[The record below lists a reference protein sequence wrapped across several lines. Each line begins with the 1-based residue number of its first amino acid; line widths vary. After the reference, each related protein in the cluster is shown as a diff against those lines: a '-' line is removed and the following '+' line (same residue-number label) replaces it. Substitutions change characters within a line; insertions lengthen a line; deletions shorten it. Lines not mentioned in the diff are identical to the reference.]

1 MVILYK
7 ILRYIVIAIICLF
20 IAFIALLVYLFVT
33 QANIEQVNYIEGC
46 QSDDALTVYC
56 DFQNPEDLS
65 ALPDG
70 RHILVSEF
78 GAITPLSPVN
88 VRGNL
93 SLLDTTDGTK
103 KNIEIE
109 MSDNV
114 WGDPE
119 CERENMIF
127 SPHGIDT
134 NQRLDGSYQLAIV
147 NHMPTET
154 IELFELIE
162 INDAWSLIW
171 RGCVDAPEHGYFN
184 DVALKSNGSFY
195 VSQMYD
201 KNISLLMLAVMDTT
215 KEDTGY
221 VYHWTIKNGFKRLIN
236 TDGAFPN
243 GVELSNDESNLF
255 INYAFGNKIS
265 KYNLSSKTIEAS
277 FSMNGIPDNITIDGD
292 YLWVGAQDYSG
303 LDSLIYCGVF
313 AKDIFED
320 PMINQCPLP
329 FAAYH
334 LKQSDLSLVNSY
346 KYSNTVMGTATVALS
361 VNGQLYFG
369 TYHGDRIASVEISKE

>member
-46 QSDDALTVYC
+46 QSDDAFTVYC
-56 DFQNPEDLS
+56 DFQNPEDL
-65 ALPDG
+65 AVLPDG

-171 RGCVDAPEHGYFN
+171 RGCVDAPAHGYFN

-320 PMINQCPLP
+320 PRINQCPLP

>member
-1 MVILYK
+1 MVNLYK

-20 IAFIALLVYLFVT
+20 IAFIGLLIYLFVT

-56 DFQNPEDLS
+56 DFQNPEDL
-65 ALPDG
+65 AVLPDG

-119 CERENMIF
+119 CERENMIL
-127 SPHGIDT
+127 SPNGIDI
-134 NQRLDGSYQLAIV
+134 NQLLDGSYQMAIV

-162 INDAWSLIW
+162 NNDAWSLTW
-171 RGCVDAPEHGYFN
+171 RGCVDAPAHGYFN

-201 KNISLLMLAVMDTT
+201 KNISLLKLAVMDTT

-221 VYHWTIKNGFKRLIN
+221 VYHWTIRNGFKRLIN

-243 GVELSNDESNLF
+243 GIELSNDESNLF

-277 FSMNGIPDNITIDGD
+277 FSMHGIPDNITIDGD
-292 YLWVGAQDYSG
+292 YLWVGTQDYSG

-346 KYSNTVMGTATVALS
+346 KYSNTVMGTATVALT

-369 TYHGDRIASVEISKE
+369 SYHGDRIASVELSKE

>member
-56 DFQNPEDLS
+56 DFQNPEDLA

-93 SLLDTTDGTK
+93 SLLDTTNGTK

-127 SPHGIDT
+127 SPHGIDI

-162 INDAWSLIW
+162 INDTWSLTW
-171 RGCVDAPEHGYFN
+171 RGCVDAPAHGYFN

-221 VYHWTIKNGFKRLIN
+221 VYHWTRKKGFKRLIN

>member
-7 ILRYIVIAIICLF
+7 ILRYIVIAIICFF
-20 IAFIALLVYLFVT
+20 IAFISLLTYLFVT

-46 QSDDALTVYC
+46 QSDDTLTVYC
-56 DFQNPEDLS
+56 DFQNPEDL
-65 ALPDG
+65 AVLPDG

-78 GAITPLSPVN
+78 GAIIPLSPVN

-103 KNIEIE
+103 KTIEIE
-109 MSDNV
+109 MSDKV

-119 CERENMIF
+119 CERENMIL
-127 SPHGIDT
+127 SPHGIDI

-171 RGCVDAPEHGYFN
+171 RGCVDAPAHGYFN

-201 KNISLLMLAVMDTT
+201 KDISLLMLAVMDTT

-221 VYHWTIKNGFKRLIN
+221 VYHWTRKKGFKRLIN

-243 GVELSNDESNLF
+243 GVELSKDESNLF

-292 YLWVGAQDYSG
+292 YLWVGTQDYSG

>member
-7 ILRYIVIAIICLF
+7 ILRYIVIAIICFF
-20 IAFIALLVYLFVT
+20 IAFISLLTYLFVT

-46 QSDDALTVYC
+46 QSDDTLTVYC
-56 DFQNPEDLS
+56 DFQNPEDL
-65 ALPDG
+65 AVLPDG

-78 GAITPLSPVN
+78 GAIIPLSPVN

-103 KNIEIE
+103 KTIEIE

-119 CERENMIF
+119 CERENMIL
-127 SPHGIDT
+127 SPHGIDI

-162 INDAWSLIW
+162 INDAWSLRW
-171 RGCVDAPEHGYFN
+171 KGCVDAPVHGYFN
-184 DVALKSNGSFY
+184 DVALMSNGSFY

-201 KNISLLMLAVMDTT
+201 KNISLLMLAVLDTT

-221 VYHWTIKNGFKRLIN
+221 VYHWTRQNGFERLIN

-277 FSMNGIPDNITIDGD
+277 FNMNGIPDNITIDGD
-292 YLWVGAQDYSG
+292 YLWVGTQDYSG

-313 AKDIFED
+313 AKDTFED

-346 KYSNTVMGTATVALS
+346 KYSNTVMGTVTVALS
-361 VNGQLYFG
+361 MNGQLYFG
-369 TYHGDRIASVEISKE
+369 TYHGDRIASVDLSKE

>member
-7 ILRYIVIAIICLF
+7 ILRYIVIAIICFF
-20 IAFIALLVYLFVT
+20 IAFISLLTYLFVT

-46 QSDDALTVYC
+46 QSDDTLTVYC
-56 DFQNPEDLS
+56 DFQNPEDL
-65 ALPDG
+65 AVLPDG

-78 GAITPLSPVN
+78 GAIIPLSPVN

-119 CERENMIF
+119 CERENMIL
-127 SPHGIDT
+127 SPHGIDI

-162 INDAWSLIW
+162 INDAWSLRW
-171 RGCVDAPEHGYFN
+171 KGCVDAPEHGYFN
-184 DVALKSNGSFY
+184 DVALMSNGSFF

-201 KNISLLMLAVMDTT
+201 KNISLLMLAVLDTT

-221 VYHWTIKNGFKRLIN
+221 VYHWTRQNGFERLIN

-277 FSMNGIPDNITIDGD
+277 FNMNGIPDNITIDGD
-292 YLWVGAQDYSG
+292 YLWVGTQDYSG

-313 AKDIFED
+313 AKDTFED

-346 KYSNTVMGTATVALS
+346 KYSNTVMGTVTVALS
-361 VNGQLYFG
+361 MNGQLYFG
-369 TYHGDRIASVEISKE
+369 TYHGDRIASVDLSKE

>member
-7 ILRYIVIAIICLF
+7 ILRYIVIAIICFF
-20 IAFIALLVYLFVT
+20 IAFISLLTYLFVT

-46 QSDDALTVYC
+46 QSDDTLTVYC
-56 DFQNPEDLS
+56 DFQNPEDL
-65 ALPDG
+65 AVLPDG
-70 RHILVSEF
+70 RHMLVSEF
-78 GAITPLSPVN
+78 GAIIPLSPVN

-119 CERENMIF
+119 CERENMIL
-127 SPHGIDT
+127 SPHGIDI

-162 INDAWSLIW
+162 INDAWSLRW
-171 RGCVDAPEHGYFN
+171 KGCVDAPEHGYFN
-184 DVALKSNGSFY
+184 DVALMSNGSFF

-201 KNISLLMLAVMDTT
+201 KNISLLMLAVLDTT

-221 VYHWTIKNGFKRLIN
+221 VYHWTRQNGFERLIN

-277 FSMNGIPDNITIDGD
+277 FNMNGIPDNITIDGD
-292 YLWVGAQDYSG
+292 YLWVGTQDYSG

-313 AKDIFED
+313 AKDTFED

-346 KYSNTVMGTATVALS
+346 KYSNTVMGTVTVALS
-361 VNGQLYFG
+361 MNGQLYFG
-369 TYHGDRIASVEISKE
+369 TYHGDRIASVDLSKE

>member
-56 DFQNPEDLS
+56 DFQNPEDLA

-93 SLLDTTDGTK
+93 SLLDTTNGTK

-109 MSDNV
+109 MSNNV

-171 RGCVDAPEHGYFN
+171 RGCVDAPAHGYFN

-221 VYHWTIKNGFKRLIN
+221 VYHWTRKKGFKRLIN

>member
-7 ILRYIVIAIICLF
+7 ILRYIVIAIICFF
-20 IAFIALLVYLFVT
+20 IAFISLLTYLFVT
-33 QANIEQVNYIEGC
+33 QAKIEQVNYIEGC
-46 QSDDALTVYC
+46 QSDDTLTVYC
-56 DFQNPEDLS
+56 DFQNPEDL
-65 ALPDG
+65 AVLPDG

-78 GAITPLSPVN
+78 GAIIPLSPVN

-103 KNIEIE
+103 KTIEIE

-119 CERENMIF
+119 CERENMIL
-127 SPHGIDT
+127 SPHGIDI

-162 INDAWSLIW
+162 INDTWSLTW
-171 RGCVDAPEHGYFN
+171 RGCVDAPAHGYFN

-201 KNISLLMLAVMDTT
+201 KDISLLMLAVMDTT

-221 VYHWTIKNGFKRLIN
+221 VYHWTRKKGFKRLIN

-292 YLWVGAQDYSG
+292 YLWVGTQDYSG

>member
-1 MVILYK
+1 MIFYK

-20 IAFIALLVYLFVT
+20 IAFIALLAYLFVT

-46 QSDDALTVYC
+46 ESNETFTVYC
-56 DFQNPEDLS
+56 NYQNPEDL
-65 ALPDG
+65 AVLPDG

-78 GAITPLSPVN
+78 GAIVPLSPTN
-88 VRGNL
+88 VQGKL
-93 SLLDTTDGTK
+93 SLLDTTDGRK
-103 KNIEIE
+103 KNLEIE

-119 CERENMIF
+119 CQRDNMVL
-127 SPHGIDT
+127 SPHGIDI
-134 NQRLDGSYQLAIV
+134 NERLDGSYQLAIV

-154 IELFELIE
+154 IELFELRE
-162 INDAWSLIW
+162 INDAWSLTW
-171 RGCVDAPEHGYFN
+171 RGCVDAPVHGYFN
-184 DVALKSNGSFY
+184 DVALSSNGSFY

-201 KNISLLMLAVMDTT
+201 KNISLFMLAVLDNT

-221 VYHWTIKNGFKRLIN
+221 VYHWRRQNGFERLVN

-243 GVELSNDESNLF
+243 GVELSDDENNLF
-255 INYAFGNKIS
+255 INYAFGNKTS
-265 KYNLSSKTIEAS
+265 KYNLMSNSIEAS
-277 FSMNGIPDNITIDGD
+277 FSMNGIPDNITVDGD
-292 YLWVGAQDYSG
+292 YIWVGAQDHSG

-313 AKDIFED
+313 AKDVFED

-329 FAAYH
+329 FAAYQ
-334 LKQSDLSLVNSY
+334 LRQSDLSLVNSY

-361 VNGQLYFG
+361 LNGRLYIG
-369 TYHGDRIASVEISKE
+369 TYHGDRIASVELSKE

>member
-56 DFQNPEDLS
+56 DFQNPEDLA

-93 SLLDTTDGTK
+93 SLLDTTNGTK

-171 RGCVDAPEHGYFN
+171 RGCVDAPAHGYFN

-221 VYHWTIKNGFKRLIN
+221 VYHWTRKKGFKRLIN

>member
-7 ILRYIVIAIICLF
+7 ILRYIVIAIICFF
-20 IAFIALLVYLFVT
+20 IASISLLTYLFVT

-46 QSDDALTVYC
+46 QSDDTLTVYC
-56 DFQNPEDLS
+56 DFQNPEDL
-65 ALPDG
+65 AVLPDD

-78 GAITPLSPVN
+78 GAIIPLSPVN

-119 CERENMIF
+119 CERENMIL
-127 SPHGIDT
+127 SPHGIDI

-162 INDAWSLIW
+162 INDAWSLRW
-171 RGCVDAPEHGYFN
+171 KGCVDAPEHGYFN
-184 DVALKSNGSFY
+184 DVALMSNGSFY

-201 KNISLLMLAVMDTT
+201 KNISLLMLAVLDTT

-221 VYHWTIKNGFKRLIN
+221 VYHWTRQNGFERLNN

-277 FSMNGIPDNITIDGD
+277 FNMNGIPDNITIDGD
-292 YLWVGAQDYSG
+292 YLWVGTQDYSG

-313 AKDIFED
+313 AKDTFED

-346 KYSNTVMGTATVALS
+346 KYSNTVMGTVTVALS
-361 VNGQLYFG
+361 MNGQLYFG
-369 TYHGDRIASVEISKE
+369 TYHGDRIASVDLSKE

>member
-7 ILRYIVIAIICLF
+7 ILRYIVIAIICFF
-20 IAFIALLVYLFVT
+20 IAFIALLTYLFVT

-46 QSDDALTVYC
+46 ESDDTLTVYC
-56 DFQNPEDLS
+56 DFQNPEDL
-65 ALPDG
+65 AVLPDG

-78 GAITPLSPVN
+78 GAIIPLSPVN

-119 CERENMIF
+119 CERENMIL
-127 SPHGIDT
+127 SPHGIDI

-162 INDAWSLIW
+162 INDAWSLRW
-171 RGCVDAPEHGYFN
+171 KGCVDAPEHGYFN
-184 DVALKSNGSFY
+184 DVALMSNGSFY

-201 KNISLLMLAVMDTT
+201 KNISLLMLAVLDTT

-221 VYHWTIKNGFKRLIN
+221 VYHWTRQNGFERLIN

-265 KYNLSSKTIEAS
+265 KYDLSSKTIEAS
-277 FSMNGIPDNITIDGD
+277 FNMNGIPDNITIDGD
-292 YLWVGAQDYSG
+292 YLWVGTQDYSG

-313 AKDIFED
+313 AKDTFED

-334 LKQSDLSLVNSY
+334 LKQSDLSLVN
-346 KYSNTVMGTATVALS
+346 LS
-361 VNGQLYFG
+361 LI
-369 TYHGDRIASVEISKE
+369 HI

>member
-7 ILRYIVIAIICLF
+7 ILRYIVIAIICFF
-20 IAFIALLVYLFVT
+20 IAFISLLTYLFVT

-46 QSDDALTVYC
+46 QSDDTLTVYC
-56 DFQNPEDLS
+56 DFQNPEDL
-65 ALPDG
+65 AVLPDG

-78 GAITPLSPVN
+78 GAIIPLSPVN

-119 CERENMIF
+119 CERENMIL
-127 SPHGIDT
+127 SPHGIDI

-162 INDAWSLIW
+162 INDAWSLRW
-171 RGCVDAPEHGYFN
+171 KGCVDAPEHGYFN
-184 DVALKSNGSFY
+184 DVALMSNGSFY

-201 KNISLLMLAVMDTT
+201 KNISLLMLAVLDTT

-221 VYHWTIKNGFKRLIN
+221 VYHWTRQNGFERLIN

-277 FSMNGIPDNITIDGD
+277 FNMNGIPDNITIDGD
-292 YLWVGAQDYSG
+292 HFWVGTQDYSG

-313 AKDIFED
+313 AKDTFED

-346 KYSNTVMGTATVALS
+346 KYSNTVMGTVTVALS
-361 VNGQLYFG
+361 MNGQLYFG
-369 TYHGDRIASVEISKE
+369 TYHGDRIASVDLSKE

>member
-20 IAFIALLVYLFVT
+20 IAFIALLVYLFLT

-56 DFQNPEDLS
+56 DFQNPEDLA

-93 SLLDTTDGTK
+93 SLLDTTNGTK

-127 SPHGIDT
+127 SPHGIDI
-134 NQRLDGSYQLAIV
+134 NQRIDGSYQLAIV

-162 INDAWSLIW
+162 INDAWSLTW
-171 RGCVDAPEHGYFN
+171 RGCVDAPAHGYFN

-221 VYHWTIKNGFKRLIN
+221 VYYWTRKNGFKRLIN

>member
-56 DFQNPEDLS
+56 DFQNPEDLA

-93 SLLDTTDGTK
+93 SLLDTTNGTK

-127 SPHGIDT
+127 SPHGIDI
-134 NQRLDGSYQLAIV
+134 NQRIDGSYQLAIV

-162 INDAWSLIW
+162 INDTWSLTW
-171 RGCVDAPEHGYFN
+171 RGCVDAPAHGYFN

-221 VYHWTIKNGFKRLIN
+221 VYHWTRKNSFKRLIN